1 MYQLFGSLKAI
12 EGKRDQLA
20 NILLEA
26 AKLLSEINECKLYV
40 VSKDNSDPLSIW
52 ITEVWDSKE
61 DHDNSLKSDSVKTLI
76 GKAFPLLD
84 GMPSKGHELE
94 VLGGHG
100 IIN

>member
-1 MYQLFGSLKAI
+1 MYQLNSSLKAI

-20 NILLEA
+20 DILLEA
-26 AKLLSEINECKLYV
+26 ATLLSELSECKLYV
-40 VSKDNSDPLSIW
+40 VSKDNSNPLSIW

-61 DHDNSLKSDSVKTLI
+61 DHDNSLKSDSVKALI
-76 GKAFPLLD
+76 GKAFPLID
-84 GMPSKGHELE
+84 GMPGKGQELE

>member
-12 EGKRDQLA
+12 KGKRDQLA

-26 AKLLSEINECKLYV
+26 AELLSELRECKLYI
-40 VSKDNSDPLSIW
+40 VSKDNSNPESIW

-61 DHDNSLKSDSVKTLI
+61 EHDNSLKSDSVKALI

-84 GMPSKGHELE
+84 GMPVKGQELE

-100 IIN
+100 IIK